1 MLPGEDERFMRSLAE
16 AAKAVMS
23 TFEPKKIIFINFLT
37 EIQPECDCMPCADV
51 PVIQDI
57 GILIS
62 EDIVSVEQAS
72 MDMLA
77 AAEPLPQSIASE
89 REIRSGDDIFMKLH
103 HKPYILQVEEAEKLG
118 LGSRKYELA
127 II

>member
-23 TFEPKKIIFINFLT
+23 TFEPKKIIYINFLT

-62 EDIVSVEQAS
+62 EDIVSVEKAS

-77 AAEPLPQSIASE
+77 EAEPLPQSVASE
-89 REIRSGDDIFMKLH
+89 KDIRKGEDIIAKLH
-103 HKPYILQVEEAEKLG
+103 HKPYILQVDEAEKLG
-118 LGSRKYELA
+118 LGSATYELVR
-127 II
+127 I